1 MFSVDGQQKCLK
13 LKSPD
18 LSLFGLF
25 RRPPHLLCPV
35 WDVTEQMH
43 LTQYWPA
50 VVHACCQSGWSIK
63 HHLQQDW
70 IYLYIPRP
78 LPLEGKVND
87 LHSAQ
92 SSFKQAKRN
101 CRTNINII
109 VICFLKT
116 GYHSFALMYW
126 VQRHQLNSKKSSDGE
141 TCLLL
146 CLGTATTEYSW
157 TLHTFSSWIGFHA
170 YIHLYIVFIF
180 VRFFFS

>member
-1 MFSVDGQQKCLK
+1 MAELSQAKVSRSFFVWAFYMPTTPSVP
-13 LKSPD
+13 SM
-18 LSLFGLF
+18 
-25 RRPPHLLCPV
+25 RH
-35 WDVTEQMH
+35 VTERMH

-63 HHLQQDW
+63 HNLQQDW
-70 IYLYIPRP
+70 IYLHIPRP
-78 LPLEGKVND
+78 LHLEGKVND

-101 CRTNINII
+101 CRTNVDII
-109 VICFLKT
+109 VICFLEA

-146 CLGTATTEYSW
+146 CLGTATTEYGHRILS
-157 TLHTFSSWIGFHA
+157 I
-170 YIHLYIVFIF
+170 IQ
-180 VRFFFS
+180 